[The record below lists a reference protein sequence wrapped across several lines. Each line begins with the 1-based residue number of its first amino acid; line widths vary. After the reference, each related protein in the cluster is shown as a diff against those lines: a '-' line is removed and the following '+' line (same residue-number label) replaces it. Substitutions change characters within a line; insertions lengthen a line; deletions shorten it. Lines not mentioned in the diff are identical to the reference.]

1 MSESRLKLYRVD
13 VVTSLLVLAENPDE
27 AVSTAEMNF
36 SEVANIEADS
46 PMEISEQ
53 HQLPGGWAKSIPYYE
68 GAKEVEE
75 FGLTCTE
82 IIALMQN
89 RKEMQVE
96 EDARVAAQEQYQ
108 VPLFPPAKG

>member
-13 VVTSLLVLAENPDE
+13 VVTSLLVLAEDPDE
-27 AVSTAEMNF
+27 AISTAEMNF

-82 IIALMQN
+82 ILALMQN
-89 RKEMQVE
+89 RQALQAEA
-96 EDARVAAQEQYQ
+96 DAKKVAQEQYQ
-108 VPLFPPAKG
+108 VPLFPSTKG